1 MKKSQLREIILETL
15 SLRGHSPQIGQTKG
29 GTTDDFRNILT
40 AIAKGRPEEGDPVR
54 GNKILDKANPDNV
67 ARITRGEKPIYE
79 SEKPT
84 GTLTASQVKTHIKD
98 LAKNSPKTTVKLS
111 YVGGDGNRATATNSA
126 ENWIKK
132 FNDISGGSFT
142 KEGEHSF
149 KTTGK
154 LYKSDTATPPKDSAV
169 RAMMSSKK

>member
-1 MKKSQLREIILETL
+1 MKKSQLRQLVLEAMKGY
-15 SLRGHSPQIGQTKG
+15 SKYAPG
-29 GTTDDFRNILT
+29 GTTSGGTTAEFAAILKNVALGKDQVT
-40 AIAKGRPEEGDPVR
+40 R
-54 GNKILDKANPDNV
+54 GNDTLDKANPDNV

-98 LAKNSPKTTVKLS
+98 LAKATPKTTVKLC
-111 YVGGDGNRATATNSA
+111 YVGGDGNRVTAINSA

-142 KEGEHSF
+142 KEGQHSF

-154 LYKSDTATPPKDSAV
+154 LYKSDTATPPKDSTV